1 MKNKYE
7 KVIAISYFRKLQS
20 FMMKRPRY
28 KKGKRRKVPYYDSKV
43 GHIVKSIPIENA
55 TLEDIEEI
63 LLKIYPNSQ
72 HIFDFVS
79 GNKGLCGRYDV
90 TPKMEELLCEKFNIE
105 IDTEQFDCMLG
116 EVYKTDLEYHRYK

>member
-7 KVIAISYFRKLQS
+7 RVIVISYFRKLQS

-28 KKGKRRKVPYYDSKV
+28 KKGKRRKVPYYDSRV

-79 GNKGLCGRYDV
+79 GNKGLCGGYDV
-90 TPKMEELLCEKFNIE
+90 TPKMEELLYEKFNIE
-105 IDTEQFDCMLG
+105 IDTEQFDCEL
-116 EVYKTDLEYHRYK
+116 EQVYKTDLDLMKCK